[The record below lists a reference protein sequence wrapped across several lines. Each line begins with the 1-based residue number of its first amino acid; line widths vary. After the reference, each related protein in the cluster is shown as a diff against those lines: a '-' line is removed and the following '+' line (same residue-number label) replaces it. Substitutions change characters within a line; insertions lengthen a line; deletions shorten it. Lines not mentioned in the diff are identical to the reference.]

1 MEKVIIYAR
10 VATHSQTNESQVK
23 LCKGFAESKGW
34 DIDKIYDCHGSHEH
48 NLVQL
53 NQILEEMKV
62 KGIGKLLT
70 VNPSRISQTSLGLSM
85 VQERFAEEGKEI
97 VFLKG
102 STEQKYHIVT
112 GADGDEIEFL

>member
-1 MEKVIIYAR
+1 MGKVIIYAR
-10 VATHSQTNESQVK
+10 VATHSQTNESQIE
-23 LCKGFAESKGW
+23 LCKEFAKSKGW
-34 DIDKIYDCHGSHEH
+34 DVDKIYDCHGSHEH

-53 NQILEEMKV
+53 NQILEEMKM
-62 KGIGKLLT
+62 KGISLLLT
-70 VNPSRISQTSLGLSM
+70 VDPSRISRTQGGLSM
-85 VQERFAEEGKEI
+85 IQERFAEDGKEI